1 MSDTFSNL
9 DFSPEVNHEPF
20 AFPGASRIS
29 AENSTQSIFG
39 STSTSSPVSANHA
52 QIPFSQ
58 TMFGTTTTQPLPAFG
73 IGVFEQTNIL
83 VSSTL
88 LVYLSFI
95 RFFQSTTTNLFQKPA
110 QTTTGFNTEQPGFS
124 WYDGWPGT
132 TEALN
137 LVQNSKV
144 KNKTIVFYL
153 KWKVLTHVF

>member
-1 MSDTFSNL
+1 MFKMSLLMSDTFSNL

-20 AFPGASRIS
+20 ALPGASRIS

-73 IGVFEQTNIL
+73 TGVFEQTNIL
-83 VSSTL
+83 
-88 LVYLSFI
+88 
-95 RFFQSTTTNLFQKPA
+95 STTTNLFQKPA
-110 QTTTGFNTEQPGFS
+110 QTTTGFNTEQPGLS

>member
-1 MSDTFSNL
+1 VCKTILFSVSDTFSNL
-9 DFSPEVNHEPF
+9 DFSPKVNHEPF

-83 VSSTL
+83 
-88 LVYLSFI
+88 
-95 RFFQSTTTNLFQKPA
+95 STTTNLFQKPA

>member
-1 MSDTFSNL
+1 MFKMSLLMSDTFSNL
-9 DFSPEVNHEPF
+9 DFSPKVNHEPF

-73 IGVFEQTNIL
+73 TGVFEQTNIL
-83 VSSTL
+83 
-88 LVYLSFI
+88 
-95 RFFQSTTTNLFQKPA
+95 STTTNLFQKPA

>member
-1 MSDTFSNL
+1 MSLLMSDTFSNL
-9 DFSPEVNHEPF
+9 DFSPKVNHEPF

-73 IGVFEQTNIL
+73 IGVFGQTNIL
-83 VSSTL
+83 
-88 LVYLSFI
+88 
-95 RFFQSTTTNLFQKPA
+95 STTTNLFQKPA

>member
-1 MSDTFSNL
+1 MSLLMSDTFSNL

-73 IGVFEQTNIL
+73 TGVFEQTNIL
-83 VSSTL
+83 
-88 LVYLSFI
+88 
-95 RFFQSTTTNLFQKPA
+95 STTTNLFQKPA